1 MKRCLNL
8 QISNLRSLYL
18 AEELNP
24 VVLAEYLLE
33 RDHRDLGIWIEP
45 PNKEW
50 LLKEAQ
56 ALAQRRGEIE
66 HLPLYGIP
74 FAVKDN
80 IDVAGM
86 PTSAACPAYSYFP
99 GQDAVVV
106 ARLRQAGAFP
116 IGKTNMDQFA
126 TGLVGVRTPYGPGRN
141 PFNREYIAGGSSSGS
156 AIAVAKGLASFALG
170 TDTAGSGR
178 VPAAF
183 NNLVGLKPSRGRIS
197 NRGVVPACRSLDCIS
212 IFSLTVADAWSVLQA
227 TSGFDSID
235 PFSRPV
241 ASGQLNLTQV
251 FRFAVP
257 TADQLD
263 FDGDQEAARLFR
275 EQVDRL
281 QQIGGEKVEV
291 DFSPLFEAASMLY
304 DGAWV
309 AERAHAIQMFR
320 KEHADDLHPTVAGII
335 SRADNY
341 SAIDTYDAY
350 YRLKVLRRR
359 AELIW
364 QQADILVTP
373 TAPTIYRI
381 DEVLEQPIT
390 LNSRLGYY
398 TNFVNL
404 MDLSAIA
411 VPAGFR
417 PDGLPQG
424 ISLLAPAWEESVLCE
439 LAGRLESLTPSRL
452 GATEYVVDA
461 ADCLTHL
468 PKYDPINQGLSIEL
482 AVVGAHLRGQPL
494 HSQLMTL
501 MADFIGIFQTA
512 DTYRLYA
519 LDNTVPAKPGLVKD
533 SKKGASL
540 EVELYR
546 LTVEAFGQFV
556 ADIPAPLGMGTVTLE
571 DGRNVKGFICEPW
584 AIQGAREITQYGGW
598 RSYLTALSAQQAITQ
613 E

>member
-18 AEELNP
+18 AGELTP
-24 VVLAEYLLE
+24 VGLVDYLLAH
-33 RDHRDLGIWIEP
+33 DDADPGVWIESP
-45 PNKEW
+45 DRER
-50 LLKEAQ
+50 LFKEAE
-56 ALAQRRGEIE
+56 LLEQRSDDLE

-80 IDVAGM
+80 IDVAGI
-86 PTSAACPAYSYFP
+86 PTTAACPDYSYVP
-99 GQDAVVV
+99 EQDAAVV
-106 ARLRQAGAFP
+106 ALLRAAGAFP

-126 TGLVGVRTPYGPGRN
+126 TGLVGTRTPYGPGRN
-141 PFNREYIAGGSSSGS
+141 PFNRDYIAGGSSSGS
-156 AIAVAKGLASFALG
+156 AIAVATGFASFALG

-183 NNLVGLKPSRGRIS
+183 NNLIGLKPTRGRVS
-197 NRGVVPACRSLDCIS
+197 NRGVVPACRSLDCLS
-212 IFSLTVADAWSVLQA
+212 IFGLTVADTWSVLQVI
-227 TSGFDSID
+227 SGFDFAD

-241 ASGQLNLTQV
+241 TAGRLNLSQG

-257 TADQLD
+257 TNAQLD
-263 FDGDQEAARLFR
+263 FEGDQEAARLFHAH
-275 EQVDRL
+275 VNRL

-291 DFSPLFEAASMLY
+291 DFSPLFEAALLLY
-304 DGAWV
+304 EGAWV
-309 AERAHAIQMFR
+309 AERAHAIRSFR
-320 KEHADDLHPTVAGII
+320 KDHADALHPTIAGII
-335 SRADNY
+335 SQADNY
-341 SAIDTYDAY
+341 SAVDTYDAY
-350 YRLKVLRRR
+350 YRLKTLRRR
-359 AELIW
+359 AESIW

-373 TAPTIYRI
+373 TTPTIYRV

-404 MDLSAIA
+404 MDLAAIA

-417 PDGLPQG
+417 ADGVPQG
-424 ISLLAPAWEESVLCE
+424 ISLLAPAWEESALCE
-439 LAGRLESLTPSRL
+439 LAARLDSLTPSRL

-461 ADCLTHL
+461 PDHLEHL
-468 PKYDPINQGLSIEL
+468 PENDPAEQRPCVEL

-494 HSQLMTL
+494 HTQLTAL
-501 MADFIGIFQTA
+501 MADFIGEFQTA

-519 LDNTVPAKPGLVKD
+519 LDNTVPAKPGLVRD
-533 SKKGASL
+533 SKKGASIA
-540 EVELYR
+540 VELYR

-556 ADIPAPLGMGTVTLE
+556 AEIPAPLGIGTVTLQ

-584 AIQGAREITQYGGW
+584 ATRGAREITQYGGW
-598 RSYLTALSAQQAITQ
+598 RSYLAELSTQQATTQ

>member
-8 QISNLRSLYL
+8 QTSNLRSLYL
-18 AEELNP
+18 AGDLTP
-24 VVLAEYLLE
+24 VALVEYLLE
-33 RDHRDLGIWIEP
+33 QEHADPGVWIHP
-45 PNKEW
+45 PEKER

-56 ALAQRRGEIE
+56 ILERRRDELE

-86 PTSAACPAYSYFP
+86 PTTAACPAYSYVP
-99 GQDAVVV
+99 EQDATVV
-106 ARLRQAGAFP
+106 ARLREAGAFP

-126 TGLVGVRTPYGPGRN
+126 TGLVGVRTPFGPGRN

-156 AIAVAKGLASFALG
+156 AIAVATGLVSFALG

-183 NNLVGLKPSRGRIS
+183 NNLIGLKPSRGRIS
-197 NRGVVPACRSLDCIS
+197 NRGVVPACRSLDCVS
-212 IFSLTVADAWSVLQA
+212 IFGLTVADACSVLQV
-227 TSGFDSID
+227 TSGFDKAD

-241 ASGQLNLTQV
+241 LSGQLNLKRA

-257 TADQLD
+257 MIDQLD
-263 FDGDQEAARLFR
+263 FDSDQEAARLFC

-281 QQIGGEKVEV
+281 QQLGGEKVEV

-304 DGAWV
+304 EGTWV
-309 AERAHAIQMFR
+309 AERAHAIQTFR
-320 KEHADDLHPTVAGII
+320 KEHADDLHQTVAEII

-350 YRLKVLRRR
+350 YRLKALRRR
-359 AELIW
+359 AEPIW

-373 TAPTIYRI
+373 TTPTIYRI
-381 DEVLEQPIT
+381 DEVLKQPIT

-417 PDGLPQG
+417 LDGLPQG
-424 ISLLAPAWEESVLCE
+424 ISILAPAWEEPGLCE
-439 LAGRLESLTPSRL
+439 LAGRLESMRPSRL
-452 GATEYVVDA
+452 GATEYVVDTDYPA
-461 ADCLTHL
+461 SL
-468 PKYDPINQGLSIEL
+468 PIYTQAGQSLSVEL

-494 HSQLMTL
+494 HDQLTSL
-501 MADFIGIFQTA
+501 MADFLGVFRTA
-512 DTYRLYA
+512 ATYRLYA
-519 LDNTVPAKPGLVKD
+519 LDNTVPPKPGLVKD
-533 SKKGASL
+533 SNKGASV

-546 LTVEAFGQFV
+546 LTVKAFGQLV
-556 ADIPAPLGMGTVTLE
+556 ADIPAPLGIGTVTLE

-584 AIQGAREITQYGGW
+584 AIHGAREITQYGGW
-598 RSYLTALSAQQAITQ
+598 RSYLTAPAVQKAITQ